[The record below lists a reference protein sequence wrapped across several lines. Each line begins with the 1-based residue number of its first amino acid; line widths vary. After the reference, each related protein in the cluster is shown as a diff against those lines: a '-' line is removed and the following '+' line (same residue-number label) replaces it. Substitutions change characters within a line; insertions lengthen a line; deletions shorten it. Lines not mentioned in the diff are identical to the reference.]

1 MSQSYLWGAG
11 GVCWQRW
18 QKKHNI
24 SVIIADNLATTQ
36 YGPGA
41 DVLPH
46 YCCFKIMIDA
56 ILLRDLF
63 CKTWMYYKNWKPID
77 ISFTPNQFQ
86 HVLYWGYE
94 WILHIFYKLCCVCL
108 ARKMF
113 VFNFLLSL
121 CLNTT
126 SSLHSLACFLID
138 FKSDKVWNLK

>member
-1 MSQSYLWGAG
+1 MSQSGLWGAG

-63 CKTWMYYKNWKPID
+63 CKTWMYYRNWKPID
-77 ISFTPNQFQ
+77 ISFTPNQFLPTCPLLR
-86 HVLYWGYE
+86 VWMDFTY
-94 WILHIFYKLCCVCL
+94 ILQTLLCMSGQENVCL
-108 ARKMF
+108 QFPSFF
-113 VFNFLLSL
+113 VSQYNILPSLPCLLP
-121 CLNTT
+121 NW
-126 SSLHSLACFLID
+126 F
-138 FKSDKVWNLK
+138 